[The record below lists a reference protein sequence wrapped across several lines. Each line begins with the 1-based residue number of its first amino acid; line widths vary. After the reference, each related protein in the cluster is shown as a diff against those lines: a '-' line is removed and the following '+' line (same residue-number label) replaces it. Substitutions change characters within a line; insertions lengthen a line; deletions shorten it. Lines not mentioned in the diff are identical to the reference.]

1 LLILMMI
8 FERSAF
14 GRVGT
19 LGPSVWLSLLAIA
32 VFSLSMSMMLYFWV
46 IQRIDVMQAS
56 LSIYLLP
63 VFGVLFSSLLLHE
76 KITAQL
82 LLGGALVFAG
92 TFLVTVQEERQKA
105 RGRGSK
111 ETRGPVTEEGATG
124 GNKAMRGDAI

>member
-1 LLILMMI
+1 MG
-8 FERSAF
+8 S
-14 GRVGT
+14 
-19 LGPSVWLSLLAIA
+19 LGLNVWLSLLAIA
-32 VFSLSMSMMLYFWV
+32 FLSLGASMMLYFWV

-76 KITAQL
+76 KITPQL

-105 RGRGSK
+105 RLQNSQA
-111 ETRGPVTEEGATG
+111 PGAT
-124 GNKAMRGDAI
+124 ATD